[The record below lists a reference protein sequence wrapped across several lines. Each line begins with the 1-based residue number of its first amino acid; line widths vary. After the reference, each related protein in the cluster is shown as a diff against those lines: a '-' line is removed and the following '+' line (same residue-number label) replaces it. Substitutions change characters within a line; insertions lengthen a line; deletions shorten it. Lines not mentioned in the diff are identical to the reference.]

1 MKKILF
7 ISCLFFSA
15 LSFGQEDFVFSGGDA
30 TGSGGSVSYSFGQVA
45 YETATGSNGE
55 LTQGVQQPM
64 EVYTL
69 STPEFD
75 YSFQAALYP
84 NPAIHSVILSL
95 DSSKDLSQLSYELV
109 DITGKMLRIGK
120 ISELQTEINVSDL
133 ASATYFFNLIDSG
146 KRVKSFKLIKNN

>member
-1 MKKILF
+1 MKKIAF

-15 LSFGQEDFVFSGGDA
+15 LSFGQEDFVFSGGEA

-45 YETATGSNGE
+45 YETASGSNGE

-75 YSFQAALYP
+75 YSFQATLYP
-84 NPAIHSVILSL
+84 NPAIHSVIFSL
-95 DSSKDLSQLSYELV
+95 DSSKDFSQLSYELT
-109 DITGKMLRIGK
+109 DITGKMLRNDK
-120 ISELQTEINVSDL
+120 ISDTQTEINVSDL

-146 KRVKSFKLIKNN
+146 KRIKSFKLIKNN